1 VTARRR
7 IRVRVTAIAVGITA
21 VVLTVGGVAVVLV
34 EQHVLSDA
42 LDRSL
47 DARADDLAAAV
58 RAGGGALT
66 VGDEE
71 DRLAQVV
78 TADGDVI
85 IASPEL
91 QGQPPLAPGVVPG
104 TSRRATI
111 TGVGG
116 DRFRLLSRGVETG
129 STAMTIHVAE
139 DSDDAAEAVG
149 ALATSLA
156 IAVAAAVVVL
166 GALVWW
172 LVGRTL
178 RPVEQAAAREAR
190 FVSDASH
197 ELRSPLT
204 RLRALLEVQ
213 LASGD
218 RGADRSALDDALVE
232 TEALQLLLDDLLDLA
247 RLHGRP
253 PPTAPVDLTDLALV
267 EAERIRRN
275 DVAVDTRGV
284 AMARTVGDAGQLSR
298 AVRNLLDNAS
308 RHARSAVSITVQET
322 GDAAVIEV
330 ADDGDGVPAG
340 SEEVIFEPFTRID
353 AARNPNTGRSGLGL
367 AIVRDIVELHHGS
380 VHVERR
386 PPSGTVFVVRLPRA
400 R

>member
-1 VTARRR
+1 
-7 IRVRVTAIAVGITA
+7 
-21 VVLTVGGVAVVLV
+21 
-34 EQHVLSDA
+34 
-42 LDRSL
+42 
-47 DARADDLAAAV
+47 
-58 RAGGGALT
+58 
-66 VGDEE
+66 
-71 DRLAQVV
+71 
-78 TADGDVI
+78 
-85 IASPEL
+85 
-91 QGQPPLAPGVVPG
+91 
-104 TSRRATI
+104 
-111 TGVGG
+111 
-116 DRFRLLSRGVETG
+116 
-129 STAMTIHVAE
+129 
-139 DSDDAAEAVG
+139 
-149 ALATSLA
+149 
-156 IAVAAAVVVL
+156 
-166 GALVWW
+166 VWW

-178 RPVEQAAAREAR
+178 RPVEQAAARQAR

-218 RGADRSALDDALVE
+218 RGADRSALDDALME

-253 PPTAPVDLTDLALV
+253 PPSVPVDLTDVALI
-267 EAERIRRN
+267 EAERVRRN
-275 DVAVDTRGV
+275 GVGVDTRGV

-308 RHARSAVSITVQET
+308 RHARSAVSITVLET

-386 PPSGTVFVVRLPRA
+386 PASGTVFVVRLPRA
-400 R
+400 RFHL

>member
-1 VTARRR
+1 VTA
-7 IRVRVTAIAVGITA
+7 VALVLTAL
-21 VVLTVGGVAVVLV
+21 VLTVGGVAVVLV
-34 EQHVLSDA
+34 ERRVLNDA

-47 DARADDLAAAV
+47 EARADVLAAAV
-58 RAGGGALT
+58 RAGGRAPSI
-66 VGDEE
+66 GDEE

-78 TADGDVI
+78 TAGGDVI
-85 IASPEL
+85 VASPRL
-91 QGQPPLAPGVVPG
+91 HGQPPIAPGVAPG
-104 TSRRATI
+104 TTRRATI
-111 TGVGG
+111 TVGG
-116 DRFRLLSRGVETG
+116 DHLRLLSRGVGTDT
-129 STAMTIHVAE
+129 TAVTIHVAE
-139 DSDDAAEAVG
+139 DNDDVADAVG
-149 ALATSLA
+149 ALAASLA
-156 IAVAAAVVVL
+156 IAVAAPVVVL
-166 GALVWW
+166 GALVWC

-178 RPVEQAAAREAR
+178 RPVEQAAARQAR

-213 LASGD
+213 LATSD

-232 TEALQLLLDDLLDLA
+232 TTALQSLLDDLLDLA
-247 RLHGRP
+247 RLHGQP
-253 PPTAPVDLTDLALV
+253 PPTTPVDLTDVALV

-275 DVAVDTRGV
+275 GVGVDTRGV
-284 AMARTVGDAGQLSR
+284 AVAHTLGDAAQLSR

-308 RHARSAVSITVQET
+308 RHARSAVSITVQEA

-340 SEEVIFEPFTRID
+340 SEELIFEPFTRLD

-386 PPSGTVFVVRLPRA
+386 PTLGTVFVVRLPRG
-400 R
+400 